1 MAELEKVLGAMNQ
14 INNRMRNV
22 VRSPDDER
30 NRKIVELRQE
40 FSAETGNLLN
50 LMPNEKRL
58 ISRPTLFN
66 EFQDR
71 LSLIR
76 RKLASHQAKWSVQEI
91 NDNRG
96 EYLIA
101 TDAVHSSI
109 SDYVIWA
116 KSALTRH

>member
-22 VRSPDDER
+22 VRSPDDQR

-40 FSAETGNLLN
+40 FSAETGNLIS

-58 ISRPTLFN
+58 ISRPTLFH

-71 LSLIR
+71 LSLIQ
-76 RKLASHQAKWSVQEI
+76 RKLASHQAKWSVQQI

-116 KSALTRH
+116 KNALTRH